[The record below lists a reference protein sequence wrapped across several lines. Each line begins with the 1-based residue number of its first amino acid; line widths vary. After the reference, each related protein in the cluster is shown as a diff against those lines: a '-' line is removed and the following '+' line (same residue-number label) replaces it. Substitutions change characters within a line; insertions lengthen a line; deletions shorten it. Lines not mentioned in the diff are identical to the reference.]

1 MVVKCNDMNINYN
14 KECPS
19 IIMMISEL
27 NITIAIRIIEN
38 FITNYIRTN
47 KFMDYNHFIELLILN
62 LNFLPLFFQLIQYSK
77 PRQSH
82 RKSRERKE
90 KGKSIYSQRKKSQ
103 QINCTQFSYCNTINI
118 LLELKGIL

>member
-1 MVVKCNDMNINYN
+1 MHNDDCQREKWHFNFKKSLMVVKCNDINIIYV

-19 IIMMISEL
+19 IIMIISEL

-82 RKSRERKE
+82 RKSREKE
-90 KGKSIYSQRKKSQ
+90 KKENQSIHNERKASK
-103 QINCTQFSYCNTINI
+103 
-118 LLELKGIL
+118 